1 MADGGRSRNSRSSIA
16 SPQRTLRAE
25 FNSSRCNSSTA
36 TDESSRD
43 YTESWVKN
51 NSHSKRPE
59 IEICHQITHLE
70 NSIDKAQACA
80 MEARKFIKYYRTDDQ
95 YLFEKKN
102 QLKRHLEKIDAAEGS
117 LKHIGPCPIPTC
129 TRHHEQ
135 VKDIEMVETGQYSDY
150 PLPISSTLSPTR
162 LTPEM
167 T

>member
-16 SPQRTLRAE
+16 SPQRTLRVE

-36 TDESSRD
+36 TDESS
-43 YTESWVKN
+43 
-51 NSHSKRPE
+51 SKRLE

-167 T
+167 TLTGLA